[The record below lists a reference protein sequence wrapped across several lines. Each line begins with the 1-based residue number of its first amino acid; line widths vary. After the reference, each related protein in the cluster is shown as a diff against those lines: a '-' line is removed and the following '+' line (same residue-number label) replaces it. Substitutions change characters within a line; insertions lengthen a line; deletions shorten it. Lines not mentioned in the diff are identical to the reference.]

1 MYHRRTLLQ
10 EVLLFIPQKDNY
22 SVNSGRKLSV
32 IKLFGVRVRLAAV
45 GVRCCIGSQVCAVE
59 VV

>member
-1 MYHRRTLLQ
+1 MYDRRPLLQ
-10 EVLLFIPQKDNY
+10 EVLFIPQEYNY